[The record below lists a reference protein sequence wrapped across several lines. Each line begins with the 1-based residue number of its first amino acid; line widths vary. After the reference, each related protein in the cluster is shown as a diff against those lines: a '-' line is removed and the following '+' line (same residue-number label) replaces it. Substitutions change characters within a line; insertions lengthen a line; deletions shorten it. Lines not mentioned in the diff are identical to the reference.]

1 MNKISGE
8 NYIVALILKKEK
20 TLQSFCEGFSKL
32 MNNSV
37 YGKARE
43 YFRNRLDVRLATNS
57 KDYQNL
63 VKKQVLFLK
72 RYSIKM

>member
-1 MNKISGE
+1 
-8 NYIVALILKKEK
+8 
-20 TLQSFCEGFSKL
+20 

-37 YGKARE
+37 YGKAME
-43 YFRNRLDVRLATNS
+43 YFSNRLDVRLATNS
-57 KDYQNL
+57 KDHQNI

>member
-1 MNKISGE
+1 
-8 NYIVALILKKEK
+8 
-20 TLQSFCEGFSKL
+20 

-63 VKKQVLFLK
+63 VKKQVMFLK

>member
-1 MNKISGE
+1 
-8 NYIVALILKKEK
+8 
-20 TLQSFCEGFSKL
+20 

-43 YFRNRLDVRLATNS
+43 YFRNRLDVRPATNS

-63 VKKQVLFLK
+63 VKTQVLFLK